1 MPGSPTPAQIAQ
13 VQENIKNLQA
23 LNDYV
28 YTYGQN
34 KILNAYLLLSEQDNS
49 DLGLNIGLNILEGVF
64 WAVGSEFGP
73 VGNFLASFGSGMVSY
88 WASSANTPPSLNTTF
103 SDMINRISA
112 TFQAFDAQMAVYY
125 NNVAGNWNTSFSFN
139 GKTGTLSDLAT
150 MTVPTE
156 HDTGFQPLAAAGIF
170 ALDQQIWKT
179 VMQKNYVVT
188 FWDGQPVIFSG
199 TQNNPPVSWAQG
211 FIAVNPAYS
220 VGWNWHNSS
229 GCGDTN
235 GWEIQE
241 YNIGT
246 GAGFFSDGS
255 MSNAACAY
263 LFIDSC
269 GGQVINAHGL
279 FYRNDVFNNLGITHK
294 TQIVPSGGIPVAAT
308 QLSVGYLRAMKE
320 GRTLGKLI
328 EREGRESVQQ
338 RIVEKAH
345 ADSVFARNLAMRPRQ
360 TLETFLGV
368 KIPEVVNLSVVVED
382 GRTFGLVVP
391 AKKPDQPALLT

>member
-1 MPGSPTPAQIAQ
+1 MSGAPTPAQIAQ

-23 LNDYV
+23 LNDYI
-28 YTYGQN
+28 YTYGQG

-49 DLGLNIGLNILEGVF
+49 DLGLNIGLNILEGIF

-112 TFQAFDAQMAVYY
+112 TFRAFDAQMAVYY
-125 NNVAGNWNTSFSFN
+125 SDVAGNWNTSFSFN
-139 GKTGTLSDLAT
+139 GKTGALSDLAT
-150 MTVPTE
+150 MAVPTE
-156 HDTGFQPLAAAGIF
+156 QDTGFQPLATAGIF
-170 ALDQQIWKT
+170 ALDQLIWKT

-188 FWDGQPVIFSG
+188 LWEGQPLIFKG
-199 TQNNPPVSWAQG
+199 NQNDPPTSWAQG
-211 FIAVNPAYS
+211 FIAANPAYNITWS
-220 VGWNWHNSS
+220 WHNSS
-229 GCGDTN
+229 GCGSVN

-246 GAGFFSDGS
+246 GAGVFSDGS

-269 GGQVINAHGL
+269 GGQVINAAGL
-279 FYRNDVFNNLGITHK
+279 FHRNDVFNNLGISQT
-294 TQIVPSGGIPVAAT
+294 TRIVPSGGIPVTDAH
-308 QLSVGYLRAMKE
+308 LSVGYLRAMKE

-368 KIPEVVNLSVVVED
+368 KIPEVVNLSVVVES
-382 GRTFGLVVP
+382 GRSFGLVIP
-391 AKKPDQPALLT
+391 AKKAD